1 MTNKFD
7 RLFNLSFI
15 PIYLLC
21 YLLFI
26 ESFKSTNKFLWV
38 LSIFSFWAYNFYM
51 FSKYKI
57 NGLKILILI
66 IILYIK
72 RATSYVTFDDL
83 HPLNMNIT
91 PQIFLDKSKYLF
103 VIPKLKNESI
113 LKYPKWIEKIKKY
126 ANNNNKIL
134 ALHGVSHDVENGP
147 MGLCEFSYKKS
158 EEYIKEGVDIF
169 IKAFGFKP
177 KYFKAP
183 CYGLHPDNKKIIED
197 YGIQVVGPESKIFSK
212 LFHPDNSS
220 WMYFI
225 NRFTLIF

>member
-1 MTNKFD
+1 M
-7 RLFNLSFI
+7 
-15 PIYLLC
+15 IYLLC
-21 YLLFI
+21 YFLLI
-26 ESFKSTNKFLWV
+26 ESFKSTNKFFWV
-38 LSIFSFWAYNFYM
+38 FSYVSFLAYNFYM
-51 FSKYKI
+51 VSKYKM

-72 RATSYVTFDDL
+72 RATSYAAFDDL

-103 VIPKLKNESI
+103 VIPKFKNESI

-126 ANNNNKIL
+126 ANKNNKIL
-134 ALHGVSHDVENGP
+134 ALHGVSHTVENGP

-158 EEYIKEGVDIF
+158 EEYIKEGIDIF

-177 KYFKAP
+177 RYFKAP
-183 CYGLHPDNKKIIED
+183 CYGLHPHNKKIIED
-197 YGIQVVGPESKIFSK
+197 YGIEVVGPESKIFSK
-212 LFHPDNSS
+212 LFHPDSPW